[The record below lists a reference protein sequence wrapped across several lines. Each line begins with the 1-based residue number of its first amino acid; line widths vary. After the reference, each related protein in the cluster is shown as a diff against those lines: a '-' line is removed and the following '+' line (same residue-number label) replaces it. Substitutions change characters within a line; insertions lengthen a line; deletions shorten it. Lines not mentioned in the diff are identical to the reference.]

1 VLGQPARWTYDE
13 RNGRCRTGILSSSV
27 SARTYS
33 ASEVDAAV
41 ARLADPERLGHASEI
56 VTHAAPS
63 LAGVLDRALAEG
75 GWYGAAHEELLRRA
89 SGESDPAERLA
100 SVRALVDEQTRVG
113 MLVGVA
119 VGFELA
125 NELAHGQQTATEEG

>member
-1 VLGQPARWTYDE
+1 MIANVPARSYT
-13 RNGRCRTGILSSSV
+13 
-27 SARTYS
+27 

-41 ARLADPERLGHASEI
+41 ARLEDPERFAHASQI

-75 GWYGAAHEELLRRA
+75 GWFGSAHEELLQQA
-89 SGESDPAERLA
+89 SGESDPLERLTA
-100 SVRALVDEQTRVG
+100 VRALVDEQTRIG

-125 NELAHGQQTATEEG
+125 NELANPEQNPSEET

>member
-1 VLGQPARWTYDE
+1 MMREMALPR
-13 RNGRCRTGILSSSV
+13 
-27 SARTYS
+27 RTYT
-33 ASEVDAAV
+33 AAEVDAAV
-41 ARLADPERLGHASEI
+41 AKLADPERFDHATEI

-75 GWYGAAHEELLRRA
+75 GWYGGAHEELLERA
-89 SGESDPAERLA
+89 SAEADPTERLA
-100 SVRALVDEQTRVG
+100 ALRALIDEQTRVG

-125 NELAHGQQTATEEG
+125 GELAATDQTTE

>member
-1 VLGQPARWTYDE
+1 MMGEMALPR
-13 RNGRCRTGILSSSV
+13 
-27 SARTYS
+27 RTYT
-33 ASEVDAAV
+33 AAEVDAAV
-41 ARLADPERLGHASEI
+41 ANLADPERFDHATEI

-75 GWYGAAHEELLRRA
+75 GWFGAAHEEILERA
-89 SGESDPAERLA
+89 SAEADPSERVAAL
-100 SVRALVDEQTRVG
+100 RALIGEQTRVG

-125 NELAHGQQTATEEG
+125 SELAAASDQTLTKES